1 VNFFGQAKKNIQ
13 RVRVEVNMRKKK
25 KKKRIDPK
33 SAQHCRR
40 KNENK

>member
-1 VNFFGQAKKNIQ
+1 MWIFLVKQKKIFKELEL
-13 RVRVEVNMRKKK
+13 RLAEKKK